1 MDIFYFK
8 INNLVF
14 FTKLFILNTI
24 MIPKNIIL
32 HKKSRTLEIEYAN
45 GERFF
50 IPCALLRLHSPS
62 AEMRGEKKSI
72 SDYEHVNILQIEPIG
87 QYAIKPIFS
96 DGHRTGIFSWQTLY
110 DLGTRHGSR
119 NT

>member
-1 MDIFYFK
+1 
-8 INNLVF
+8 
-14 FTKLFILNTI
+14 

-45 GERFF
+45 GERF
-50 IPCALLRLHSPS
+50 IISCAFLRLHSPS
-62 AEMRGEKKSI
+62 AEMRGESKKTL
-72 SDYEHVNILQIEPIG
+72 SDYAQVNILQIEQVG

-96 DGHRTGIFSWQTLY
+96 DGHRTGIFSWQTLH
-110 DLGTRHGSR
+110 DLGMQHGSG